1 MRPLVCLLL
10 LPLFAL
16 AEEPAEAKKAIQAVL
31 DAQQAAWNKG
41 DLEGFMAGYWKSEK
55 LTFYS
60 GKDVKQGWQATFDRY
75 KARYQAPGSEMGKLT
90 FSDESIDVVGAE
102 TAIVR
107 GRWKLDRKA
116 DTLEGLY
123 TLLMRKFPE
132 GWRIVH
138 DHTSGTD
145 PVPKKSGNP

>member
-1 MRPLVCLLL
+1 MRPLLYLLL
-10 LPLFAL
+10 LPLLTYADEKDTK
-16 AEEPAEAKKAIQAVL
+16 AAIQAVL
-31 DAQQAAWNKG
+31 DAQSVAWNKG
-41 DLEGFMAGYWKSEK
+41 DLPGFMAGYWKSEK

-60 GKDVKQGWQATFDRY
+60 GKDIKQGWQATFDRY
-75 KARYQAPGSEMGKLT
+75 KARYQAPGAEMGKLT
-90 FSDESIDVVGAE
+90 FSDEIIEILGPE
-102 TAIVR
+102 TALVR

-123 TLLMRKFPE
+123 TLLMKKLPE

-145 PVPKKSGNP
+145 PVPKKPANP